1 MPHYRVPWLQGK
13 FKGQTVKDETD
24 EWKKCLHEQDWQEWK
39 NFFPRTPSQKNLH
52 ICYVFVQ
59 ILASIVCFST
69 YLIAFILHGITISII
84 SQRAAEIF
92 SNTIELYHRTKSAF
106 MLVSIM
112 SSLIIGKLKKTIII
126 FCQGA
131 KSLTFLIFFFRIDL
145 SGIVSKI
152 SMGKKMPIGS

>member
-24 EWKKCLHEQDWQEWK
+24 EWKKCLHEQDWQERK
-39 NFFPRTPSQKNLH
+39 NFFPRTRSQKNLH

-59 ILASIVCFST
+59 ILASIICFST

-92 SNTIELYHRTKSAF
+92 SNTKIYGGFVNKT
-106 MLVSIM
+106 
-112 SSLIIGKLKKTIII
+112 SSSKVRKV
-126 FCQGA
+126 
-131 KSLTFLIFFFRIDL
+131 
-145 SGIVSKI
+145 VSKFSI
-152 SMGKKMPIGS
+152 QTRHHTPNLGTGSSMRLERCPQFT